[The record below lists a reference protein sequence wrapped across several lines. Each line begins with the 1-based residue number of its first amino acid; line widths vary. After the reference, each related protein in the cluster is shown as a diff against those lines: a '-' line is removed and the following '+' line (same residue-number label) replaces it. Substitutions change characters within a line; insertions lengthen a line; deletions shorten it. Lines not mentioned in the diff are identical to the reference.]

1 MMKCINANGDQESEI
16 YAYLSRSSLMKLI
29 GLWTFGMIFWVSAC
43 NHSNPDS
50 APRVEM
56 KEGTKM
62 ESTKSDSTIRT
73 RIPSIDAATPAE
85 TRIATFALG

>member
-1 MMKCINANGDQESEI
+1 
-16 YAYLSRSSLMKLI
+16 MKLI
-29 GLWTFGMIFWVSAC
+29 GLWTFGMIFWVGAC

-62 ESTKSDSTIRT
+62 ESTESDSTIKT